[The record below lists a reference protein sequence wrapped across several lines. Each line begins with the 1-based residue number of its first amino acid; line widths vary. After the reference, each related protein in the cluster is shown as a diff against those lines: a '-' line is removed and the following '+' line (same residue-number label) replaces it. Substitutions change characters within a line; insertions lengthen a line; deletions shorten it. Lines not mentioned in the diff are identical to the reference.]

1 MIYDQAKELL
11 MKING
16 IQNEHARK
24 WTGTIIF
31 GFIKSSNI

>member
-11 MKING
+11 MEING
-16 IQNEHARK
+16 IQNEHTRK

-31 GFIKSSNI
+31 GCIKSANI